1 MTRLEKLAASLPA
14 PLDAGLI
21 TSDLSRQYYTGF
33 SSSAG
38 YLLVTRKNARLWID
52 SRYYEHAKSQIKD
65 CEVILLY
72 NLSEQLQKAL
82 SEDGATQ
89 LAVESNAVTL
99 DEYRAIV
106 QMLPNLSVSDSDR
119 FSRLITAD
127 RLLKTPQEIEW
138 ILQAQAIAEQ
148 AFEETLNFIRVGKT
162 EQMIA
167 FFLNQE
173 IRKRGSEVLSFDTIV
188 ASGPNSAVPHAAV
201 SDRPIR
207 DGDFIVMDFGATV
220 AGYHSDMT
228 RTVSVGQISEEQQR
242 VYNIVLQAQQAA
254 IEAVKPNLP
263 CAQIDAAARRIID
276 QNGYAT
282 CFGHA
287 TGHGI
292 GLEIHESPGISPKSE
307 TITQAGMV
315 FSVEPGIYLP
325 EKFGVRIEDMV
336 VVTENGSQN
345 LTKTKKD
352 LITL

>member
-1 MTRLEKLAASLPA
+1 MTRLEKLAASLP
-14 PLDAGLI
+14 PQLDAGLI
-21 TSDLSRQYYTGF
+21 TSDLSRRYYTDF
-33 SSSAG
+33 LSSAG
-38 YLLVTRKNARLWID
+38 YLLVTRKNARLLID
-52 SRYYEHAKSQIKD
+52 SRYYEHAKSRVKD

-106 QMLPNLSVSDSDR
+106 QMLPNCSVTDSDQ
-119 FSRLITAD
+119 FSRLIIAD

-148 AFEETLNFIRVGKT
+148 AFEETLHFIRVGKT
-162 EQMIA
+162 ERMIA
-167 FFLNQE
+167 SFLDQE
-173 IRKRGSEVLSFDTIV
+173 IRKRGSQVLSFDTIV

-201 SDRPIR
+201 SDRPIC

-228 RTVSVGQISEEQQR
+228 RTVSVGQVSEEQKR

-263 CAQIDAAARRIID
+263 CTRIDAAARRIID

-282 CFGHA
+282 CFNHA
-287 TGHGI
+287 AGHGI
-292 GLEIHESPGISPKSE
+292 GLEIHESPNISPKSE
-307 TITQAGMV
+307 MITQAGMV

-336 VVTENGSQN
+336 VVTENGCQN